1 MRSGHRRTTMAWP
14 RRVPTA
20 PAEPDR
26 DGQSLLREAAM
37 TRRHS
42 LARAAIAAAAIGAV
56 SALLRSM
63 VKAVTR

>member
-1 MRSGHRRTTMAWP
+1 
-14 RRVPTA
+14 
-20 PAEPDR
+20 
-26 DGQSLLREAAM
+26 M